1 MRANLFAREVR
12 LLAIGRRDFGDAK
25 VGPAWHTPCFLSLSL
40 ALPVII
46 ATNAHTYILSLAFKL
61 AHAFKF
67 NQPWHAAA
75 CCIIWEMQSYSFPV
89 PLVCARRRF
98 KDWRP

>member
-1 MRANLFAREVR
+1 MRAKLVLARSSPPHYWAE
-12 LLAIGRRDFGDAK
+12 RDFGDAK
-25 VGPAWHTPCFLSLSL
+25 VCPAGCVAHTLLPLTL

-67 NQPWHAAA
+67 NQPWHAALPA
-75 CCIIWEMQSYSFPV
+75 VLYGKCKVIVFLCRSAG
-89 PLVCARRRF
+89 VCA
-98 KDWRP
+98 PPL